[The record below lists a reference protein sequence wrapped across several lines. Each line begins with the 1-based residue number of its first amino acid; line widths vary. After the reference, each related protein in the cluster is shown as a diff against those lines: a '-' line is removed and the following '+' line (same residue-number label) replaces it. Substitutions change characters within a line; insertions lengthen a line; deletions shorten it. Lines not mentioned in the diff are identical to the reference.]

1 MMSLRQRLL
10 LFLLMPLLPLAA
22 FLIVMIYWA
31 IRSATTDSYDRVL
44 EGSALAIADRV
55 VLENGSLVV
64 DLPYAALQMLTNSAE
79 DRVFYSVQK
88 WPSGDVVTGYRNLPT
103 PSFGEADKVLQQI
116 DFRGEPM
123 RMIAIRDEALSYSAS
138 QEFVVLIAETLG
150 QRNSVLERYL
160 SSAILIFVVGVL
172 AIGLLTLYG
181 VNQGLRPLRN
191 LADAVSQRSE
201 RDLRAI
207 RRPVPPEGRPL
218 VDEINALFG
227 RLEKTLN
234 SHRHFVSNTAHQL
247 RTPLAELKTELEVA
261 SMEGSDPDLPALS
274 ARVDGLAHLVEQM
287 LLLSR
292 VGVQPT
298 SSSDDN
304 FRPLALSAL
313 AHQAVADW
321 SLRAYRAGVDLGLQV
336 EDEGQVSGHQ
346 ALLLEALGNLIDNVI
361 KHARG
366 ATIATITVQPDRLVV
381 SDDGQGFREKGPTE
395 TTVQRFGLSI
405 VEEIMD
411 LHKGRVEKNVGANA
425 RIALIFPPSQEASE

>member
-1 MMSLRQRLL
+1 
-10 LFLLMPLLPLAA
+10 
-22 FLIVMIYWA
+22 
-31 IRSATTDSYDRVL
+31 
-44 EGSALAIADRV
+44 
-55 VLENGSLVV
+55 
-64 DLPYAALQMLTNSAE
+64 
-79 DRVFYSVQK
+79 
-88 WPSGDVVTGYRNLPT
+88 
-103 PSFGEADKVLQQI
+103 
-116 DFRGEPM
+116 
-123 RMIAIRDEALSYSAS
+123 
-138 QEFVVLIAETLG
+138 
-150 QRNSVLERYL
+150 
-160 SSAILIFVVGVL
+160 
-172 AIGLLTLYG
+172 
-181 VNQGLRPLRN
+181 
-191 LADAVSQRSE
+191 
-201 RDLRAI
+201 
-207 RRPVPPEGRPL
+207 
-218 VDEINALFG
+218 
-227 RLEKTLN
+227 
-234 SHRHFVSNTAHQL
+234 
-247 RTPLAELKTELEVA
+247 
-261 SMEGSDPDLPALS
+261 MEGSDPDLPALS
-274 ARVDGLAHLVEQM
+274 AHVDGLAHLVEQM

-321 SLRAYRAGVDLGLQV
+321 SLRANRAGVELGLQV

>member
-411 LHKGRVEKNVGANA
+411 LHKGRVEKNVGVNA
-425 RIALIFPPSQEASE
+425 RIALIFPPSQEASK

>member
-181 VNQGLRPLRN
+181 VNQGLRPLRVH
-191 LADAVSQRSE
+191 LG
-201 RDLRAI
+201 L
-207 RRPVPPEGRPL
+207 G
-218 VDEINALFG
+218 ALG
-227 RLEKTLN
+227 RL
-234 SHRHFVSNTAHQL
+234 
-247 RTPLAELKTELEVA
+247 
-261 SMEGSDPDLPALS
+261 
-274 ARVDGLAHLVEQM
+274 
-287 LLLSR
+287 
-292 VGVQPT
+292 
-298 SSSDDN
+298 
-304 FRPLALSAL
+304 
-313 AHQAVADW
+313 
-321 SLRAYRAGVDLGLQV
+321 
-336 EDEGQVSGHQ
+336 
-346 ALLLEALGNLIDNVI
+346 
-361 KHARG
+361 
-366 ATIATITVQPDRLVV
+366 
-381 SDDGQGFREKGPTE
+381 
-395 TTVQRFGLSI
+395 
-405 VEEIMD
+405 
-411 LHKGRVEKNVGANA
+411 
-425 RIALIFPPSQEASE
+425 